1 MDRFHVL
8 TGGPGSGKTT
18 LVERLTALGYA
29 TAPEAGRAIVRD
41 QVAIGGPLRPEADPV
56 AFLEAILQWELR
68 SYRWAA
74 ALAGP
79 VFFDRGLP
87 DVAGAYRQLGRPV
100 PAHVVAAVTAFRYAP
115 VVLVAPPWPEI
126 YVHDEERKHSWES
139 AVRTYEVMVEAYGA
153 AGYQLVELPRVPVE
167 ERVAFVLSRLGLG

>member
-1 MDRFHVL
+1 MDRLHVL
-8 TGGPGSGKTT
+8 TGGPGGGKTT
-18 LVERLTALGYA
+18 LVERLAALGYA
-29 TAPEAGRAIVRD
+29 TTPEAGRAILRD
-41 QVAIGGPLRPEADPV
+41 QAAIGGPLRPEVDPV

-74 ALAGP
+74 ATEGP
-79 VFFDRGLP
+79 VFLDRGVP

-100 PAHVVAAVTAFRYAP
+100 PAHVTAAVAAFRYAP
-115 VVLVAPPWPEI
+115 AVFVAPPWPDI

-153 AGYQLVELPRVPVE
+153 AGYELVELPRMPVE
-167 ERVAFVLSRLGLG
+167 DRVAFVLDAVGLA